1 MEIQTDVDALLER
14 QRRDNNLSVP
24 KMPSIN
30 LKVDPEIAAMRPLN
44 QMAWMMTAATAASSP
59 M

>member
-1 MEIQTDVDALLER
+1 MEIQTEVD
-14 QRRDNNLSVP
+14 
-24 KMPSIN
+24 
-30 LKVDPEIAAMRPLN
+30 DPEIAAMRPLN